1 MGFITGIL
9 REEVV
14 GVRSVGSV
22 VIVNA
27 GDPVL
32 YAGVSG
38 ETTVDAVG
46 LCIAVVSAT

>member
-22 VIVNA
+22 VIAA
-27 GDPVL
+27 GDIVTNDPV
-32 YAGVSG
+32 AGFSLV
-38 ETTVDAVG
+38 EINDG
-46 LCIAVVSAT
+46 LNIPSPRK